1 MSYSSVTQ
9 TTNLKICYSANTNK
23 QSVDGTTPTQAI
35 GYNTPMSFNERTKI
49 LIGDLGISELANS
62 CVSVVGIGG
71 VGSNCV
77 ESLARAGVGAF
88 ILVDYDIVSES
99 NINRQALAF
108 NMTIG
113 KSKLEVMSAIIKEI
127 NPDAKIQCIS
137 MQLLPDNI
145 DEFFNKMRAKPSYIV
160 DTADLVTTK
169 VALAMRAE
177 SLNIPYIAA
186 LGSGNKLDP
195 QMLQFAD
202 IYETHTCKMCKAV
215 RKQARKCG
223 LEKMQVIYSPEEPL
237 VIPAD
242 SKTRK
247 ARANI
252 GTISYYPAIMGQMIA
267 SKVIRDII
275 SK

>member
-1 MSYSSVTQ
+1 M
-9 TTNLKICYSANTNK
+9 NTNK
-23 QSVDGTTPTQAI
+23 QSADGATPIQAI

-49 LIGDLGISELANS
+49 LIGEHGISELANS

-77 ESLARAGVGAF
+77 ESLARAGIGAF

-108 NMTIG
+108 NSTIG

-127 NPDAKIQCIS
+127 NQGAKVQCIS

-145 DEFFNKMRAKPSYIV
+145 DEFFSRMDFAPNYIV

-177 SLNIPYIAA
+177 SLEIPYIAA

-202 IYETHTCKMCKAV
+202 IYETHTCRMCKAV
-215 RKQARKCG
+215 RKHARKCG

-242 SKTRK
+242 NNTRK

-275 SK
+275 SE